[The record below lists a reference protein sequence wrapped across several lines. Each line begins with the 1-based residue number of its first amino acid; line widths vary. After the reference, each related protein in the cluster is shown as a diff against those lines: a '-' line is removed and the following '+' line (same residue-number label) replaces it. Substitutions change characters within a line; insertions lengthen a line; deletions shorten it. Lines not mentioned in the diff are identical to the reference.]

1 MQATERDASPDALQ
15 DWLIE
20 AGLRNLELR
29 PLLDGLCP
37 RLIAAGVPIARAY
50 LSTATLHPLLWA
62 TGITWERGRLAG
74 DETRIGYGYERE
86 AAWRES
92 PFRHMLEQR
101 ERRLRRRLAGAEER
115 LDFPVLAEFRDA
127 GLTDWL
133 AHFYTFGWA
142 LKHQEPGQLGV
153 IFSWATDRPEGW
165 SEADLAALDQVS
177 KMLALTVKAATGLGT
192 TRALLATYLGQDAAE
207 RVITGQVQRGSVT
220 RASALI
226 LYADLRG
233 FTDFADA
240 TLPEEVTRRLNAYF
254 DCLKEPIAR
263 AGGEILKFMG
273 DGVLALFLTG
283 EGGGAEGAGESGGE
297 ARRDRAAIAAAALNA
312 AVEILA
318 RAATLDETEAAAGHP
333 PLGLD
338 IALHEGEVTYG
349 NVGTEDRLDF
359 TVIGPAVNEA
369 SRLEGLCKELGLSLL
384 VSDSFA
390 NAAPELRARLR
401 SVGRHR
407 LRGVREAREVFTVR

>member
-1 MQATERDASPDALQ
+1 MQPTERDASPRALQ

-20 AGLRNLELR
+20 AGLGNLELR
-29 PLLDGLCP
+29 PLLDGLCA

-74 DETRIGYGYERE
+74 EDTRIGYGYERE

-92 PFRHMLEQR
+92 PFRHMLEER
-101 ERRLRRRLAGAEER
+101 EPRLRRRLAGPEAR

-142 LKHQEPGQLGV
+142 LRHQEPGQLGV

-165 SEADLAALDQVS
+165 SEPDLAALDATS
-177 KMLALTVKAATGLGT
+177 KMLALTVKAATALGT
-192 TRALLATYLGQDAAE
+192 TRALLATYLGQDPAE

-220 RASALI
+220 RASAFI

-240 TLPEEVTRRLNAYF
+240 TPPEEVTRRLNAYF
-254 DCLKEPIAR
+254 DCLKEPIAH

-283 EGGGAEGAGESGGE
+283 EGVGSAATGE
-297 ARRDRAAIAAAALNA
+297 ARGRDRDRGAIAAGALDAAE
-312 AVEILA
+312 EILA
-318 RAATLDETEAAAGHP
+318 RAANLDEAEAAAGHP

-369 SRLEGLCKELGLSLL
+369 SRLEGLCKELGLPLL

-390 NAAPELRARLR
+390 SAAPELRARLR

-407 LRGVREAREVFTVR
+407 LRGVRESREVFTVR